1 MGLFTKRP
9 DDPGPWASLPGE
21 PLDQDA
27 VDAIDGGAT
36 LDPLEVGLGAQ
47 TTSIVFPVA
56 PDASTGSATEDS
68 APEEPADP

>member
-1 MGLFTKRP
+1 MGLFTQKP

-27 VDAIDGGAT
+27 VDELDAGAAV
-36 LDPLEVGLGAQ
+36 DPLEVGLGAQ

-56 PDASTGSATEDS
+56 PVLEDGGGQTDGEPGS
-68 APEEPADP
+68 

>member
-1 MGLFTKRP
+1 MGLFTQKP

-27 VDAIDGGAT
+27 ADRLDDPESAV
-36 LDPLEVGLGAQ
+36 DPLEVGLGAQ

-56 PDASTGSATEDS
+56 PEDATE
-68 APEEPADP
+68 PES

>member
-1 MGLFTKRP
+1 MGLFTQKP

-27 VDAIDGGAT
+27 ADTLDGAAAV
-36 LDPLEVGLGAQ
+36 DPLEVGMGAQ

-56 PDASTGSATEDS
+56 PVLEEGAEQTDGE
-68 APEEPADP
+68 PES

>member
-1 MGLFTKRP
+1 MGLFTQKP

-27 VDAIDGGAT
+27 VDELDGAAAV
-36 LDPLEVGLGAQ
+36 DPLEVGLGAQ

-56 PDASTGSATEDS
+56 PVL
-68 APEEPADP
+68 EEPSEQTDAEPED

>member
-1 MGLFTKRP
+1 MGLFTQKP

-27 VDAIDGGAT
+27 VDRLDDTVAV
-36 LDPLEVGLGAQ
+36 DPLEVGLGAQ

-56 PDASTGSATEDS
+56 PVLEDAAEQTDAE
-68 APEEPADP
+68 PEN

>member
-1 MGLFTKRP
+1 MGLFTQRP

-27 VDAIDGGAT
+27 VDTLDGAVT
-36 LDPLEVGLGAQ
+36 VDPLEVGLGAR

-56 PDASTGSATEDS
+56 PVLEEAAGETDGE
-68 APEEPADP
+68 PES